1 MNTEL
6 DTTFTLSELL
16 EALQGAQTDDAPPDG
31 IRAQDLAKATG
42 ISYAKI
48 HDQLRTLIEAGRVEC
63 VKVPF
68 RRNDGVIIKV
78 AGYRV
83 KR

>member
-6 DTTFTLSELL
+6 DTFTLDELL
-16 EALQGAQTDDAPPDG
+16 EALQGAQTDDAQPAAG
-31 IRAQDLAKATG
+31 IRAQDLARATG

-63 VKVPF
+63 VKIPF

-83 KR
+83 RR